1 MTLIEQYTSEICKTF
16 EILSDEIIK
25 NKNIDA
31 SKIDGHTLEDIESR
45 IIRKV
50 ILIGLTFFLA
60 QIGLLAIY
68 QIFFSNIQ

>member
-1 MTLIEQYTSEICKTF
+1 MTQIERFANEICETF
-16 EILSDEIIK
+16 LVLSDNIK
-25 NKNIDA
+25 NKDIDA